1 MADGTGKPYYWESMN
16 INTTG
21 ENVGVV
27 LDSLCDIVAENE
39 IEENKNT
46 VKWIPS
52 EEEGGKGHFELGDNG
67 EKVPPI
73 SSNLN
78 EVIIGDG
85 NNWAKRNN
93 NQYYITFS
101 NNNSENIIGSFGS
114 IPVAFG
120 TLVAPTVGQTLPT
133 LKNGYK
139 AQNNAIADISGNA
152 RLHMRE
158 DSYIEI
164 EDNSEL
170 YLQNGVCI
178 YARYNPD
185 TNEPGIE
192 IVNRHNSGVDNNV
205 EEIDKVEF
213 TFDELKYL
221 KRFIGT
227 LPSRIANDDSEA
239 TEPNTLYFI
248 PGE

>member
-1 MADGTGKPYYWESMN
+1 MADSEGKNYYWESLDQ
-16 INTTG
+16 NTTG

-39 IEENKNT
+39 AEEDQNV
-46 VKWIPS
+46 VKWIPG
-52 EEEGGKGHFELGDNG
+52 EEGQKGHFELGEGG

-78 EVIIGDG
+78 EIIIGDG

-93 NQYYITFS
+93 NEYYITFS
-101 NNNSENIIGSFGS
+101 NNNENIIGSFIS
-114 IPVAFG
+114 TPIAFG
-120 TLVAPTVGQTLPT
+120 TLTAPISGQTLPT

-152 RLHMRE
+152 QLYMRE
-158 DSYIEI
+158 NSYIKI
-164 EDNSEL
+164 EDNSKL
-170 YLQNGVCI
+170 CLQNGICI

-192 IVNRHNSGVDNNV
+192 IVNCHNSEINNNV
-205 EEIDKVEF
+205 EEIDRVEF

-227 LPSRIANDDSEA
+227 LPSKIANDDSEA

-248 PGE
+248 PEE